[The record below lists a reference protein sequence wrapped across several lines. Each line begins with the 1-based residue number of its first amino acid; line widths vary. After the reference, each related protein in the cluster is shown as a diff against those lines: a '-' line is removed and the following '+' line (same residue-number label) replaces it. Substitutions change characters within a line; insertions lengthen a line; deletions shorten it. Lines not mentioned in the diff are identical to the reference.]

1 MHKVLYF
8 QNTIIIKVKEM
19 IGIGKLMELRK
30 EIKIREIKATANGN
44 TVVITITTE
53 TPSQALKLKKAIDD
67 LYSTYR
73 WLL

>member
-1 MHKVLYF
+1 LYF
-8 QNTIIIKVKEM
+8 QNTRIIKVKEM

>member
-1 MHKVLYF
+1 M
-8 QNTIIIKVKEM
+8 KEM
-19 IGIGKLMELRK
+19 LGIGKLMELRK
-30 EIKIREIKATANGN
+30 EIKIREIKTAVNGS

-53 TPSQALKLKKAIDD
+53 SPSQALKLKKAIDD

>member
-19 IGIGKLMELRK
+19 LGIGKLMELRK

>member
-19 IGIGKLMELRK
+19 LGIGKLMELRK
-30 EIKIREIKATANGN
+30 EIRIREIKTTVNGS
-44 TVVITITTE
+44 TVVITISTE
-53 TPSQALKLKKAIDD
+53 APNQALKLKKTIDD